1 MAAAKRSN
9 KAKKPVTKVTD
20 ARVRKGKVKP
30 SDLKDLKKLGHIA
43 SLLEPLHAIG
53 AARDKA
59 GNRSLHMDQYCL
71 LVLMWIFNPVIDSM
85 RGMQQASELDVVR
98 KRLGVGRASLGS
110 LSESVTVFDPEPLA
124 AIAAELGDKLPDRTP
139 EKFHHVNKKI
149 TAVDGSVF
157 KVLAQVGQL
166 AWVPTGGGKSSCGYR
181 LHAQFEVFK
190 GIPNRIDL
198 TGSKP
203 KGDADERVVLEKT
216 VEPDRCYLV
225 DRGYQKYT
233 LWNVINAKDSQYVC
247 RLFDSA
253 KWEVKSENEL
263 SDEAKAKN
271 IVSDQIVRFGTE
283 NSRTPPPD
291 HVTRVVVVKVKP
303 HDSRKAKNAQC
314 GPSSDGYLR
323 IVTNNLEVPAEI
335 IAALYELRWTIEL
348 YFRIIKQLL
357 GCRHLLSH
365 NPAGATIQMYMA
377 IIACI
382 MIMAIS
388 GKQPTKRT
396 FEMITFYFLGW
407 ASLDELEAHIKKLQP
422 SAD

>member
-1 MAAAKRSN
+1 MATAKRSN
-9 KAKKPVTKVTD
+9 KAKKPVTKVAD
-20 ARVRKGKVKP
+20 ARARKGKIKP

-43 SLLEPLHAIG
+43 SLLEPLHEIG

-139 EKFHHVNKKI
+139 EKFQNINKKI

-157 KVLAQVGQL
+157 KILAQVGQL

-216 VEPDRCYLV
+216 VEPDRCYLI

-253 KWEVKSENEL
+253 KWEVESENEL
-263 SDEAKAKN
+263 SDEAKSKN

-283 NSRTPPPD
+283 NSRTTPPD

-422 SAD
+422 SND

>member
-1 MAAAKRSN
+1 MAAAKRSD
-9 KAKKPVTKVTD
+9 KAKTPVTRVSD
-20 ARVRKGKVKP
+20 ARVRKGKIKP

-43 SLLEPLHAIG
+43 GLLEPLHEIG

-59 GNRSLHMDQYCL
+59 GNRSLHMDEYCL

-124 AIAAELGDKLPDRTP
+124 QIAAELGDKLPDQTP
-139 EKFHHVNKKI
+139 EKFKNINKKI

-157 KVLAQVGQL
+157 KILAQVGRL
-166 AWVPTGGGKSSCGYR
+166 AWVPSGGGKSSCGYR

-203 KGDADERVVLEKT
+203 KGDADERVVLEKS
-216 VEPDRCYLV
+216 VEPDRCYLI

-253 KWEVKSENEL
+253 KWEVESENEL
-263 SDEAKAKN
+263 SDEAKSKN

-283 NSRTPPPD
+283 NSRTTPPD

-382 MIMAIS
+382 MIMSIS

-396 FEMITFYFLGW
+396 YEMITFYFLGW

-422 SAD
+422 SND

>member
-1 MAAAKRSN
+1 MANRKSTRDDDTPLKIQSR
-9 KAKKPVTKVTD
+9 K
-20 ARVRKGKVKP
+20 VRKGKIKP
-30 SDLKDLKKLGHIA
+30 SDLQDLKQLGQLA
-43 SLLEPLHAIG
+43 SLLEPLHEIG

-71 LVLMWIFNPVIDSM
+71 LVLMWMFNPVIDSL

-110 LSESVTVFDPEPLA
+110 LSESVSVFDPEPLA
-124 AIAAELGDKLPDRTP
+124 AIAEELGDKLPDRTP
-139 EKFHHVNKKI
+139 EKFRNVNKKI

-157 KVLAQVGQL
+157 KILAQVGQL
-166 AWVPTGGGKSSCGYR
+166 AWVPTGAGKSSCGYR

-190 GIPNRIDL
+190 GIPHRIDM
-198 TGSKP
+198 TGSNP

-216 VEPDRCYLV
+216 VEPDRCYLI

-233 LWNVINAKDSQYVC
+233 LWNVIHQKHSQYVC
-247 RLFDSA
+247 RLYDTS
-253 KWEVKSENEL
+253 KWEVDSENEL
-263 SDEAKAKN
+263 SDAAKSKG

-283 NSRTPPPD
+283 NSRTPRPD

-303 HDSRKAKNAQC
+303 HDSRTAKNAQC
-314 GPSSDGYLR
+314 GPSSDGSLR

-335 IAALYELRWTIEL
+335 VAALYELRWTIEL

-365 NPAGATIQMYMA
+365 NPSGATIQMYMA

-382 MIMAIS
+382 MIMS
-388 GKQPTKRT
+388 LTGKQPTKRT
-396 FEMITFYFLGW
+396 YEMLSFYFLGW
-407 ASLDELEAHIKKLQP
+407 ASLDELEAHLRKLPP
-422 SAD
+422 SAA

>member
-1 MAAAKRSN
+1 MAAAKKSR
-9 KAKKPVTKVTD
+9 KDKTPVTKVSD
-20 ARVRKGKVKP
+20 RRVRKGKIKP

-43 SLLEPLHAIG
+43 SLLEPLHEIG

-59 GNRSLHMDQYCL
+59 DNRSLHMDEYCL
-71 LVLMWIFNPVIDSM
+71 LVLMWMFNPVIDSL

-124 AIAAELGDKLPDRTP
+124 QIAAELGDKLPDRTP
-139 EKFHHVNKKI
+139 EKFKNVNKKI

-157 KVLAQVGQL
+157 KILAQVGSL

-190 GIPNRIDL
+190 GVPSRIDM

-203 KGDADERVVLEKT
+203 KGDADERAVLEKT
-216 VEPDRCYLV
+216 VESDRCYLI

-247 RLFDSA
+247 RLYDKA
-253 KWEVKSENEL
+253 KWEVESEREL
-263 SDEAKAKN
+263 SAEAVSKN
-271 IVSDQIVRFGTE
+271 ILSDQIVRFGTE
-283 NSRTPPPD
+283 NSRTPPTD

-303 HDSRKAKNAQC
+303 HDSRKAKDAQC

-323 IVTNNLEVPAEI
+323 IVTNNLDVPAEI

-382 MIMAIS
+382 MIMS
-388 GKQPTKRT
+388 MTGKKPTKRT
-396 FEMITFYFLGW
+396 YEMVTFYFMGW
-407 ASLDELEAHIKKLQP
+407 ASLEELEAHINKLQP
-422 SAD
+422 SEA

>member
-1 MAAAKRSN
+1 MSEADQTEKP
-9 KAKKPVTKVTD
+9 KKPVTKVSD
-20 ARVRKGKVKP
+20 ARVRTGKIKP
-30 SDLKDLKKLGHIA
+30 SDLKDLRKLGHIA
-43 SLLEPLHAIG
+43 RLLEPLHEIG

-59 GNRSLHMDQYCL
+59 GNRSLHMDEYCL

-85 RGMQQASELDVVR
+85 RGMQQASELDIVR

-124 AIAAELGDKLPDRTP
+124 QIAAELGDKLPDRSP
-139 EKFHHVNKKI
+139 EKFKNINKKI

-157 KVLAQVGQL
+157 KILAQVGRL
-166 AWVPTGGGKSSCGYR
+166 AWVPSGGGKSLCGYR

-190 GIPNRIDL
+190 GIPHRIDV
-198 TGSKP
+198 TGSNP
-203 KGDADERVVLEKT
+203 QGDADERIVLEKT
-216 VEPDRCYLV
+216 VEPDRCYLI

-233 LWNVINAKDSQYVC
+233 LWNVINAKGSQYVC

-253 KWEVKSENEL
+253 KWEVESENEL
-263 SDEAKAKN
+263 SDDAKAKN
-271 IVSDQIVRFGTE
+271 VVSDQIVRFGTE

-348 YFRIIKQLL
+348 YFRIIKQML

-382 MIMAIS
+382 MIMSIS

-396 FEMITFYFLGW
+396 YEMITFYFLGW
-407 ASLDELEAHIKKLQP
+407 ASLDELKAHIKKLQP
-422 SAD
+422 SNV

>member
-1 MAAAKRSN
+1 MAKAKKPR
-9 KAKKPVTKVTD
+9 KAKKPVRSVSD
-20 ARVRKGKVKP
+20 RRLRKGKIKP
-30 SDLKDLKKLGHIA
+30 SDLQDLKKLRHIA
-43 SLLEPLHAIG
+43 SLLEPLHEIG
-53 AARDKA
+53 TARDKA
-59 GNRSLHMDQYCL
+59 NNRSLHMDEYCL
-71 LVLMWIFNPVIDSM
+71 LVLMWMFNPVIDSL
-85 RGMQQASELDVVR
+85 RGMQQASGLDVVR

-139 EKFHHVNKKI
+139 EKFKNVNKKI

-157 KVLAQVGQL
+157 KILAQIGKL

-190 GIPNRIDL
+190 GVPSRIDV
-198 TGSKP
+198 TGSNP
-203 KGDADERVVLEKT
+203 KKEADERAVLERT
-216 VEPDRCYLV
+216 VEPERCYLI
-225 DRGYQKYT
+225 DRGYQKYA
-233 LWNVINAKDSQYVC
+233 LWNAINAKESQYVC

-253 KWEVKSENEL
+253 SWEVQSENEL
-263 SDEAKAKN
+263 STEAKSKN
-271 IVSDQIVRFGTE
+271 IISDQIVRFGTD
-283 NSRTPPPD
+283 NSRTTAPD
-291 HVTRVVVVKVKP
+291 HVTRVIVVKVKP
-303 HDSRKAKNAQC
+303 HDSRKAKNGQS

-323 IVTNNLEVPAEI
+323 IVTNNLDVPAEI

-382 MIMAIS
+382 MIMAMT
-388 GKQPTKRT
+388 GKKPTKRT
-396 FEMITFYFLGW
+396 YEMITFYFLGW
-407 ASLDELEAHIKKLQP
+407 ASLEELEAHVKKLQP
-422 SAD
+422 SED

>member
-1 MAAAKRSN
+1 MV
-9 KAKKPVTKVTD
+9 PVTKVSD
-20 ARVRKGKVKP
+20 RRVRKGKIKP
-30 SDLKDLKKLGHIA
+30 SELRDLKNLAHMA
-43 SLLEPLHAIG
+43 RLLEPLHGIG

-59 GNRSLHMDQYCL
+59 GNRNLHMDEYCL
-71 LVLMWIFNPVIDSM
+71 LVLMWMFNPVIDSL

-124 AIAAELGDKLPDRTP
+124 AIAAELSDKIPDTTP
-139 EKFHHVNKKI
+139 EKFKNVNKKI

-157 KVLAQVGQL
+157 KILAQVGSL

-190 GIPNRIDL
+190 GVPSRIDM
-198 TGSKP
+198 TGSNP

-216 VEPDRCYLV
+216 VEPGRCYLV

-253 KWEVKSENEL
+253 KWEVESERKL
-263 SDEAKAKN
+263 SDEAISKN
-271 IVSDQIVRFGTE
+271 IISDQIVRFGTE

-291 HVTRVVVVKVKP
+291 HVTRVVVVKVNP
-303 HDSRKAKNAQC
+303 HDSRTAKNAQC
-314 GPSSDGYLR
+314 GPSSDGFLR
-323 IVTNNLEVPAEI
+323 IVTNNLDVPAEI

-382 MIMAIS
+382 MIMS
-388 GKQPTKRT
+388 MTGKKPTKRT
-396 FEMITFYFLGW
+396 YEMIAFYFMGW
-407 ASLDELEAHIKKLQP
+407 ASLEELEAHIAKLQP
-422 SAD
+422 SEA

>member
-1 MAAAKRSN
+1 MSASKRSE
-9 KAKKPVTKVTD
+9 KAKTPITKISD
-20 ARVRKGKVKP
+20 RRVRKGKIKP

-43 SLLEPLHAIG
+43 RLLEPLHRIG
-53 AARDKA
+53 ADRDKA
-59 GNRSLHMDQYCL
+59 NNRSLHMDEYCL
-71 LVLMWIFNPVIDSM
+71 LVLMWMFNPVIDSL
-85 RGMQQASELDVVR
+85 RGMQQASQLDVVR
-98 KRLGVGRASLGS
+98 RRLGVGRASLGS

-139 EKFHHVNKKI
+139 EKFNRVGKRI

-166 AWVPTGGGKSSCGYR
+166 AWVPTGGRTSACGYR

-190 GIPNRIDL
+190 GTPSRIDV

-203 KGDADERVVLEKT
+203 KGDADERVVLEKS
-216 VEPDRCYLV
+216 VEPDRCYLI

-233 LWNVINAKDSQYVC
+233 LWNVIDANHSQYVC

-253 KWEVKSENEL
+253 KWKVVAENEL
-263 SDEAKAKN
+263 SEQAKSKQ
-271 IVSDQIVRFGTE
+271 IFSDQIVRFGTE
-283 NSRTPPPD
+283 NSRTKPPD

-335 IAALYELRWTIEL
+335 IADLYELRWTIEL
-348 YFRIIKQLL
+348 FFRMIKQLM

-365 NPAGATIQMYMA
+365 HPAGATIQMYMA

-382 MIMAIS
+382 MILSMT

-396 FEMITFYFLGW
+396 YEMVTFYFMGW
-407 ASLDELEAHIKKLQP
+407 ATLEELQAHLKKLSP
-422 SAD
+422 SDD

>member
-1 MAAAKRSN
+1 MANRKSP
-9 KAKKPVTKVTD
+9 KKPEPPLKIQS
-20 ARVRKGKVKP
+20 AKVRKGKIKP
-30 SDLKDLKKLGHIA
+30 SDLKDLRYVGHLA
-43 SLLEPLHAIG
+43 SLLEPLHRIG
-53 AARDKA
+53 TQRDKA
-59 GNRSLHMDQYCL
+59 ANRTLHMDEYCL
-71 LVLMWIFNPVIDSM
+71 LVLMWMFNPVVDSL

-124 AIAAELGDKLPDRTP
+124 KIAQELGDKLPTRTP
-139 EKFHHVNKKI
+139 EQFQSIDKRI

-157 KVLAQVGQL
+157 KILAQVGKL
-166 AWVPTGGGKSSCGYR
+166 AWIPTGDDKSSCGYR

-190 GIPNRIDL
+190 GIPSRIDM
-198 TGSKP
+198 TGSNP

-216 VEPDRCYLV
+216 VEPGRCYLV

-233 LWNVINAKDSQYVC
+233 LWNVINQKDSQYVC

-253 KWEVKSENEL
+253 KWEVVSENEL
-263 SDEAKAKN
+263 SAAAVSKN
-271 IVSDQIVRFGTE
+271 IVSDQIVRFGTQ
-283 NSRTPPPD
+283 NSRTPAPD
-291 HVTRVVVVKVKP
+291 HVTRVVMVKVKP
-303 HDSRKAKNAQC
+303 HDSRKAKNGQS

-365 NPAGATIQMYMA
+365 KPGGATIQIYMA

-382 MIMAIS
+382 MILTMT

-396 FEMITFYFLGW
+396 YEMVSFYFLGW
-407 ASLDELEAHIKKLQP
+407 ASLEELEAHLAKLQP
-422 SAD
+422 KVN